1 MLRILLLFICAAI
14 AACAGDQDQA
24 PLVVEDLVLTRPIP
38 GSAMGAGYFT
48 MRNTSKELVRIDRVG
63 SPDLAAVAMHESV
76 LEDGIARMVELQEI
90 VLPPQSSLVFEAGG
104 KHLMLR
110 YSTTTPEVVTLQFF
124 AGAAMLLSVQVN
136 SAE

>member
-1 MLRILLLFICAAI
+1 MLRIPLLLICAAVT
-14 AACAGDQDQA
+14 ACAGDQA

-48 MRNTSKELVRIDRVG
+48 MRNTSKELIRIDKVD
-63 SPDLAAVAMHESV
+63 SPDFAAVAMHESI
-76 LEDGIARMVELQEI
+76 LEDGIARMVELPEI
-90 VLPPQSSLVFEAGG
+90 LLPPQSSIVFAAGG

-110 YSTTTPEVVTLQFF
+110 YSATTPEVVTLQFF

-136 SAE
+136 TAE